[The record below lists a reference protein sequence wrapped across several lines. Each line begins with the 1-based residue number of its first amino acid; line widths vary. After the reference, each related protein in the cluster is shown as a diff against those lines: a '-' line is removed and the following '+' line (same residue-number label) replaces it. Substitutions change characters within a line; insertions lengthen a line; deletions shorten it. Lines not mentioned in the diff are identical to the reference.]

1 MKRILNILKN
11 LKHDYDIDICLK
23 IPMVIKRF
31 DPKYINA
38 LNGKIRIILEFF
50 RDNYDYKIPQLRN
63 ITPQYYLNFQL
74 NNLLLFL

>member
-1 MKRILNILKN
+1 
-11 LKHDYDIDICLK
+11 
-23 IPMVIKRF
+23 MVIKRF

-74 NNLLLFL
+74 NNLLLF